1 VTSLLDREFGHERLQ
16 VFHDRETGV
25 TGAIAIHSTAL
36 GPAMGGLR
44 LYAYPGLEDAI
55 VDVLRLSRA
64 MSFKSAAAGL
74 DLGGGKAVLIDD
86 GRWGVGR
93 GERMRSV
100 GRAIEELSGRYV
112 TAEDVGT
119 TPHDMDAIAAVTGHV
134 AGASPSLGGSG
145 DPSPFTARTVFAAIE
160 GAVRVRL
167 GRDSIDGLR
176 VGVQGVGNVGSA
188 LVRLL
193 HGAGAEV
200 AVTDA
205 DPARCAAL
213 AAELGV
219 EALPPAGFSGG
230 RFDVFSPCALGGVIG
245 AAEVAG
251 MAATVVAGAAN
262 NPLAD
267 RGAARALA
275 DRGVLYVPDFI
286 ANCGGIIHVGA
297 EVLGLTEAA
306 VEELL
311 AASGGRSESILSEAR
326 ETGRLPLEV
335 AEEYSLRRIAA
346 AERQMAGREAGGRDD
361 RRRDIAAGRH

>member
-1 VTSLLDREFGHERLQ
+1 LLDREFGHEQLK

-25 TGAIAIHSTAL
+25 TGAIAIHSSAL

-44 LYAYPGLEDAI
+44 LYAYPGLEEAI

-86 GRWGVGR
+86 GGWGVGR
-93 GERMRSV
+93 VERMRSV
-100 GRAIEELSGRYV
+100 GRAIEELAGRYV

-119 TPHDMDAIAAVTGHV
+119 TPLDMDAIGEVTAHV

-160 GAVRVRL
+160 GAIRVHHGL
-167 GRDSIDGLR
+167 DSVAGLR

-193 HGAGAEV
+193 CEADAEV

-205 DPARCAAL
+205 DPAPCATL
-213 AAELGV
+213 VEELGV
-219 EALPPAGFSGG
+219 EALPLDGFAAG
-230 RFDVFSPCALGGVIG
+230 RFDVFSPCALGGAIG
-245 AAEVAG
+245 AREVSG
-251 MAATVVAGAAN
+251 MVATVVAGAAN

-267 RGAARALA
+267 RGI
-275 DRGVLYVPDFI
+275 LYVPDFI

-297 EVLGLTEAA
+297 ETLGLSAGE
-306 VEELL
+306 VEVLL
-311 AASGGRSESILSEAR
+311 AASGHRSESILSKAR
-326 ETGRLPLEV
+326 ETGRLPLQV
-335 AEEYSLRRIAA
+335 AEEYALKRMRDAGA
-346 AERQMAGREAGGRDD
+346 GRQMTGGEADGRDD
-361 RRRDIAAGRH
+361 RRSDIVAGRH